1 MKKLLA
7 LVLALVMSMSLVT
20 ISNAAYSDAAD
31 IDYTEAVDVMSAIG
45 VLQGS
50 DGKFNPDGIL
60 TRAEACT
67 IIAKMFGMA
76 DYVGTT
82 NFVDTKGHW
91 GESAIAFCAGEG
103 IVNGTSAT
111 TFDPNGKLTGYA
123 FGKMLL
129 VALGYNAEI
138 EKMTGTD
145 WTIGVAKLIKSTDL
159 NDGISGFVGSA
170 NLSRQ
175 TAAQMAL
182 NALQSVEVAYGKSQ
196 SVTNKGEVTTS
207 TNLSASPVEI
217 WDSAANGGAGAH
229 VATTLMKDFFPKLVK
244 TNTAATADAFGRPAT
259 KWAYKGVDI
268 GTYANEA
275 TYTYTADQDTKDGKA
290 AIKAAYK
297 DYNNYNDGDHKVPYV
312 LNGKGMDAVTFTD
325 ANFAALTKN
334 GRLVEVYVKDN
345 AITKIVAVDT
355 VLAKVTKVD
364 TKAETV
370 NYDAKIGSS
379 NFSMNSQTKGYGEVA
394 KDDYVLLTGTTD
406 QTDGLLDD
414 NNMTIKSVAAATKV
428 TGILSS
434 VNTTKKTVTVAG
446 TTYNMAST
454 AWNDAATA
462 SAKYDATLY
471 LDANGYVVYVKSG
484 AAATS
489 DKAVAV
495 LKSYQSLNKDGVL
508 VYMIK
513 GVTSNGETVEWEV
526 EKVGNDTI
534 DATTDVTE
542 NTVYTYADADDDSAY
557 ELTAVTGGTLDTD
570 DATVTMGNTYVTATQ
585 KSMTSGG
592 KTAYFDSNVK
602 FIFVNGGKAVVRDG
616 VQKYGD
622 SNDEKATF
630 VTVNKGNDNKFY
642 ITAVYVLAAA
652 PSSAAATGDV
662 VFVGASN
669 GETSVLDKSDNKA
682 KTFNTYE
689 AYINGEE
696 VANFYAASG
705 ATKGF
710 YYAKVDEDTGAYVL
724 TGNTYAATEGKMAVK
739 ANLSVTATA
748 GNIITAGGNDYDLTN
763 ATIVD
768 LYAGADIS
776 SVADIDTNK
785 GAVKVYVMF
794 DADTA
799 AASYVYVVSAT

>member
-7 LVLALVMSMSLVT
+7 LVLALVMTMSLVT

-67 IIAKMFGMA
+67 IITKILGMA
-76 DYVGTT
+76 DYVGTSS
-82 NFVDTKGHW
+82 FADVKGHW
-91 GESAIAFCAGEG
+91 GESAIAYCAGEG

-145 WTIGVAKLIKSTDL
+145 WTIGVAKLIKSLKL

-170 NLSRQ
+170 GLSRQ
-175 TAAQMAL
+175 AAAQMAL
-182 NALQSVEVAYGKSQ
+182 NALQQYEVIYNQSQ
-196 SVTNKGEVTTS
+196 NVTDKGETS
-207 TNLSASPVEI
+207 TNTSLRAQAVT
-217 WDSAANGGAGAH
+217 DLAGNR
-229 VATTLMKDFFPKLVK
+229 VTLMKDFFPKLVK
-244 TNTAATADAFGRPAT
+244 TDTDATADAFGRPAT
-259 KWAYKGVDI
+259 KWAYKGVNI

-275 TYTYTADQDTKDGKA
+275 TYTYTADQNTKDGKA

-297 DYNNYNDGDHKVPYV
+297 DYNNYNDGNHKVKYV
-312 LNGKGMDAVTFTD
+312 LNGKDMTDVTFTD
-325 ANFAALTKN
+325 ANFAALTEN

-370 NYDAKIGSS
+370 NYAISIG
-379 NFSMNSQTKGYGEVA
+379 NNDFNMTSQTKGYGDVA
-394 KDDYVLLTGTTD
+394 KDDYVLLTMTT
-406 QTDGLLDD
+406 TTTNGVLTTAA
-414 NNMTIKSVAAATKV
+414 NNTIKSVAAATKV

-434 VNTTKKTVTVAG
+434 VNTTKNTVTVAG

-454 AWNDAATA
+454 AWNDDATA

-495 LKSYQSLNKDGVL
+495 LKKYQSLNKDGVL
-508 VYMIK
+508 VDMIK

-526 EKVGNDTI
+526 EQVGGSVAVSSI
-534 DATTDVTE
+534 SL
-542 NTVYTYADADDDSAY
+542 NTVYTYADTDDNDAY
-557 ELTAVTGGTLDTD
+557 ELTAVAETKLNVD

-585 KSMTSGG
+585 KSMTDSQETA

-616 VQKYGD
+616 VQKYGA
-622 SNDEKATF
+622 SNDKKATV
-630 VTVNKGNDNKFY
+630 VTVNKGNDNKYY

-662 VFVGASN
+662 VFVGGAN
-669 GETSVLDKSDNKA
+669 GTTSVLDKSDNKA
-682 KTFNTYE
+682 KTFSTYE

-696 VANFYAASG
+696 VANFYAAAS
-705 ATKGF
+705 AAKGF

-739 ANLSVTATA
+739 ADLSVTATA
-748 GNIITAGGNDYDLTN
+748 GNIITTANGDFDLTN

-776 SVADIDTNK
+776 SVADIDANK
-785 GAVKVYVMF
+785 DNVEVYVMF

-799 AASYVYVVSAT
+799 AASYVYVVSAAV

>member
-67 IIAKMFGMA
+67 IITKILGMA
-76 DYVGTT
+76 DYVGTSS
-82 NFVDTKGHW
+82 FADVKGHW
-91 GESAIAFCAGEG
+91 GESAISFCAGEG

-145 WTIGVAKLIKSTDL
+145 WTIGVAKLIKSLKL

-217 WDSAANGGAGAH
+217 WDSAAGAY

-325 ANFAALTKN
+325 ANFAALTEN

-370 NYDAKIGSS
+370 NYDAKIDSS
-379 NFSMNSQTKGYGEVA
+379 NFSMNSQTKGYGDVA
-394 KDDYVLLTGTTD
+394 KDDYVLLTMTT
-406 QTDGLLDD
+406 TTTNGVLTTAA
-414 NNMTIKSVAAATKV
+414 NNTIKSVAAATKV

-434 VNTTKKTVTVAG
+434 VNTTKNTVTVAG

-454 AWNDAATA
+454 AWNDDATA

-495 LKSYQSLNKDGVL
+495 LKKYQSLNKDGVL
-508 VYMIK
+508 VDMIK

-526 EKVGNDTI
+526 EQVGGSVAVSSI
-534 DATTDVTE
+534 SL
-542 NTVYTYADADDDSAY
+542 NTVYTYADTDDNGAY
-557 ELTAVTGGTLDTD
+557 ELTAVAETKLNVD

-585 KSMTSGG
+585 KSMTDSQETA

-616 VQKYGD
+616 VQKYGA
-622 SNDEKATF
+622 SNDKKATV
-630 VTVNKGNDNKFY
+630 VTVNKGNDNKYY

-662 VFVGASN
+662 VFVGGAN
-669 GETSVLDKSDNKA
+669 GTTSVLDKSDNKA
-682 KTFNTYE
+682 KTFSTYE

-696 VANFYAASG
+696 VANFYAAAS
-705 ATKGF
+705 AAKGF

-785 GAVKVYVMF
+785 DAVKVYVMF

-799 AASYVYVVSAT
+799 AASYVYVVSAAV

>member
-67 IIAKMFGMA
+67 IITKILGMA
-76 DYVGTT
+76 DYVGTSS
-82 NFVDTKGHW
+82 FADVKGHW
-91 GESAIAFCAGEG
+91 GESAIAYCAGEG

-129 VALGYNAEI
+129 VALGYNASI
-138 EKMTGTD
+138 EGLTGTD
-145 WTIGVAKLIKSTDL
+145 WTIGVAKLIKSLKL

-170 NLSRQ
+170 GLSRQ
-175 TAAQMAL
+175 AAAQMAL
-182 NALQSVEVAYGKSQ
+182 NALQQYEVIYNQSQ
-196 SVTNKGEVTTS
+196 NVTDKGETS
-207 TNLSASPVEI
+207 TNTSLRAQAVT
-217 WDSAANGGAGAH
+217 DLAGNR
-229 VATTLMKDFFPKLVK
+229 VTLMKDFFPKLVK
-244 TNTAATADAFGRPAT
+244 TDTEATADAFGRPAT
-259 KWAYKGVDI
+259 KWAYKGVNI

-297 DYNNYNDGDHKVPYV
+297 DYNNYNDTANKVKYV
-312 LNGKGMDAVTFTD
+312 LNGKGMTDVTFTD
-325 ANFAALTKN
+325 ASFAALTEN

-370 NYDAKIGSS
+370 NYAVTNGSS
-379 NFSMNSQTKGYGEVA
+379 DFAMNSQTKGYGDVA

-414 NNMTIKSVAAATKV
+414 TNMTIKSVAAATKV

-434 VNTTKKTVTVAG
+434 VNTTKNTVTVAG
-446 TTYNMAST
+446 TTYNIANT
-454 AWNDAATA
+454 AWDDSATA

-495 LKSYQSLNKDGVL
+495 LKSYQSLNKDGQIVD
-508 VYMIK
+508 MIK

-526 EKVGNDTI
+526 EQVGGSVAVASI
-534 DATTDVTE
+534 SA
-542 NTVYTYADADDDSAY
+542 NTVYTYADTDDDDAY
-557 ELTAVTGGTLDTD
+557 ELTAAD
-570 DATVTMGNTYVTATQ
+570 DVVTALGTSTASDSKTVDLDSKTVAATA
-585 KSMTSGG
+585 KSMTATG
-592 KTAYFDSNVK
+592 TAYFDSNVK
-602 FIFVNGGKAVVRDG
+602 FIFVNDGKAVVRDG
-616 VQKYGD
+616 VQKV
-622 SNDEKATF
+622 SAAATMF
-630 VTVNKGNDNKFY
+630 ATEVLKDGKYY

-669 GETSVLDKSDNKA
+669 GSTSVLDKSDNKA
-682 KTFNTYE
+682 KTFDTYE

-705 ATKGF
+705 AAKGF

-724 TGNTYAATEGKMAVK
+724 TGNTYAATEGKMAVAADK
-739 ANLSVTATA
+739 TVTATA
-748 GNIITAGGNDYDLTN
+748 GNIITAGGSDYDLTN

-776 SVADIDTNK
+776 SVADIDANK
-785 GAVKVYVMF
+785 GSVKVYVMF